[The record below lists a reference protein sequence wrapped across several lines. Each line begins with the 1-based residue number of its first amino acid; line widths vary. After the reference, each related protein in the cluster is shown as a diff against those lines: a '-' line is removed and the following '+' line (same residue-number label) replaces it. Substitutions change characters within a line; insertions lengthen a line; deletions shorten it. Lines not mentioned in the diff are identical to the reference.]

1 MRSNVLSL
9 VCLAGLMACGSRSGL
24 LLTDPP
30 GVDESVPDDGPDPE
44 DVSAFPVDVSAVPN
58 LSDGRSSNG
67 LDATA
72 DAADEDRVQPI
83 DVTAIDARLDVA
95 AIDVFSVRDA
105 TADVAASDV
114 FLADSA
120 RDSGPDADASVDA
133 DATTDADAESD
144 APEDALPGIDVRAPG
159 NDPTCTGGITRIFVI
174 SEGADSLSFQPPSAS
189 FVRIGTIA
197 CPGTTSSPNSMAV
210 ARSGW
215 AYVAFQ
221 DGNLYRVHT
230 TNASC
235 LPTRFIPN
243 QAGFSQFGMGFVRNG
258 IGGRET
264 LYIGAQADPS
274 QLAWIDT
281 TSFAVHVVGPFTS
294 SITEPELTGTGAG
307 QLFAFEGL
315 SSATDSAILE
325 IDRTTANVLAESVL
339 TGVERG
345 NAWAFAYWGEA
356 FYTFTRPASSP
367 GSVVTRFRPSDGF
380 DRAGRVHP
388 RGDCR
393 SRRLDVRAVG
403 HLLRLTPR

>member
-1 MRSNVLSL
+1 MRSNVLSFA
-9 VCLAGLMACGSRSGL
+9 CLACLVACGSRSGL
-24 LLTDPP
+24 PLTDPP
-30 GVDESVPDDGPDPE
+30 GVDESVPD
-44 DVSAFPVDVSAVPN
+44 
-58 LSDGRSSNG
+58 
-67 LDATA
+67 
-72 DAADEDRVQPI
+72 AADEDRAQPI
-83 DVTAIDARLDVA
+83 DVIAVDARLDVA
-95 AIDVFSVRDA
+95 AIDVVSERNA
-105 TADVAASDV
+105 TADVAAVDV

-120 RDSGPDADASVDA
+120 RDAGADADASVDG

-144 APEDALPGIDVRAPG
+144 VQEDALPGIDVRAPG

-174 SEGADSLSFQPPSAS
+174 SESADLLSFQPVTAS

-197 CPGTTSSPNSMAV
+197 CPGTTSFPNSMAV

-215 AYVAFQ
+215 AYVAFE

-235 LPTRFIPN
+235 LPTRFVPN
-243 QAGFSQFGMGFVRNG
+243 QTGFSQFGMGFVRNG
-258 IGGRET
+258 VGGRET

-281 TSFAVHVVGPFTS
+281 TSFALHVVGPFTP

-315 SSATDSAILE
+315 STATDSAILE
-325 IDRTTANVLAESVL
+325 IDRATANVIAESIL

-356 FYTFTRPASSP
+356 FYTFTRPANSP
-367 GSVVTRFRPSDGF
+367 GSVVTRFRPSDGSIVQVASTPEVIVG
-380 DRAGRVHP
+380 AGVSTCAP
-388 RGDCR
+388 
-393 SRRLDVRAVG
+393 
-403 HLLRLTPR
+403 